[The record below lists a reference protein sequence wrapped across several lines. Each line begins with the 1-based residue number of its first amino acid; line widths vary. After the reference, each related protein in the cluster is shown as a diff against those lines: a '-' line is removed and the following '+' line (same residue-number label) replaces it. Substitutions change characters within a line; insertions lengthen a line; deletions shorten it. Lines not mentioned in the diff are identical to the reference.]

1 MRKFI
6 STFLLLSL
14 ILPGLG
20 DGLPFGLDNGLQA
33 QSLAHTR
40 EARIA
45 KGVNLSNW
53 LEAYWLGG
61 NWPEA
66 ARYDKQDLR
75 NVKDA
80 GMQTIRLPFCF
91 AIITDSIPPYNV
103 DFAHPAIAWLDSVIQ
118 WCDELQL
125 NLIIDNQHEWDVTN
139 DNFQDKIPPMSSM
152 WRQVVT
158 RYANLDPE
166 RYFFEILNEP
176 PVGVLPANADAV
188 NLACID
194 TIRKYDQSHT
204 LIVGSHSASI
214 GSSYLNQAVY
224 PDTNLIYTFHTY
236 EPLYFTH
243 QGFPWFQIPFPAG
256 TPFPLLGDDAL
267 VRSSLQ
273 TVDTWR
279 TTNNRPVFMGEFG
292 VGIHADAGSRCNW
305 VNLMGDLIDE
315 FDFNWCYWD
324 WGGVAP
330 SDFSMFNSIP
340 PDANSIVPCFSEALH
355 LYGFTDVGQENF
367 HSWLQ
372 IWPNP
377 AGDVLH
383 VQSTDPGIRIDRVE
397 VIDLNGRVLKVL
409 TELPAGKTRLDLSSL
424 PSGSLILKAEDAK
437 GRVSRLPWIHIK

>member
-1 MRKFI
+1 MRKSI
-6 STFLLLSL
+6 LLLFLLCLTSV
-14 ILPGLG
+14 PQ
-20 DGLPFGLDNGLQA
+20 LQA

-40 EARIA
+40 EARLG
-45 KGVNLSNW
+45 KGINLSNW

-61 NWPEA
+61 NWPEP
-66 ARYDKQDLR
+66 ARYDKQDLQAI
-75 NVKDA
+75 KDA
-80 GMQTIRLPFCF
+80 GMQTIRAPFCF
-91 AIITDSIPPYNV
+91 AIITDSLPPYNV

-118 WCDELQL
+118 WCDDLQL
-125 NLIIDNQHEWDVTN
+125 NLIIDNQHEWDITN
-139 DNFQDKIPPMSSM
+139 TNYQDKIPPMTAM

-166 RYFFEILNEP
+166 RNFFEILNEP

-214 GSSYLNQAVY
+214 GSSYLNQQVY

-243 QGFPWFQIPFPAG
+243 QGFSWFPVPFPTG

-267 VRSSLQ
+267 VRASFQ
-273 TVDTWR
+273 TVDNWR

-292 VGIHADAGSRCNW
+292 VGINADADSRCNW
-305 VNLMGDLIDE
+305 VELMGDLIDE
-315 FDFNWCYWD
+315 FEFNWCYWD

-330 SDFSMFNSIP
+330 SDFSMFNSLP
-340 PDANSIVPCFSEALH
+340 PGPNTIIPCFAEALQ
-355 LYGFTDVGQENF
+355 LYNPTDQEEMVGRD
-367 HSWLQ
+367 WLQ

-377 AGDVLH
+377 AQEVLYFASQQNSLRIVDLEVVDLSGRILQKWEGSPVFKGQLDV
-383 VQSTDPGIRIDRVE
+383 E
-397 VIDLNGRVLKVL
+397 
-409 TELPAGKTRLDLSSL
+409 ELPIG
-424 PSGSLILKAEDAK
+424 ILFLRIRNSNGQETT
-437 GRVSRLPWIHIK
+437 LPWVHF